1 MSGDVLTIAPTS
13 GDTARKPG
21 ETLELTA
28 SWSLATAPS
37 SVVVRLLWFASGF
50 EVSEGAVVASQTL
63 PEAVRGEYPVTFTL
77 PKAPY
82 SFIGKLVQLRWAVE
96 LIAGTASPA
105 SWEFDLSPTGEAIV
119 LANAP
124 PAELRNLAPDP
135 VFASMDHNPGYGDAI
150 AAALQIGQRTVAG
163 PGGSRILAKG
173 IASVAA
179 VIAFFLVSVYFVL
192 RPSAPSPVRP
202 PVVQVQHAIVVPAG
216 APAVRRV
223 PPAVP
228 IVLPDA
234 SEWVV
239 TEQAFGPLLFDRSVE
254 ATEAALGIHFELQKD
269 SHGCSAAEL
278 RAAPQ
283 GAQPIVD
290 GNMIV
295 GVTIQGGAV
304 ETSQHV
310 KIGTLETAVRTAY
323 SSHGES
329 LRGTRAESGYYEMI
343 ITPRPGP
350 PTYQIIFGI
359 VDGRVLSYRA
369 GNAEEMNHRQHC

>member
-1 MSGDVLTIAPTS
+1 MSGDVVTIAPTS

-21 ETLELTA
+21 ETIELTA
-28 SWSLATAPS
+28 SWSMATAPS
-37 SVVVRLLWFASGF
+37 SVVVRLIWFASGF
-50 EVSEGAVVASQTL
+50 EVSEGAVVASKTL

-124 PAELRNLAPDP
+124 PAELRNLPPDP

-150 AAALQIGQRTVAG
+150 AVALQIGQRTVAG

-202 PVVQVQHAIVVPAG
+202 PVAQVQRVRIVPAG
-216 APAVRRV
+216 APAPAPTAVV
-223 PPAVP
+223 PAV
-228 IVLPDA
+228 VTQQ
-234 SEWVV
+234 WVV
-239 TEQAFGPLLFDRSVE
+239 SEQAFGPMVFDRSVE
-254 ATEAALGIHFELQKD
+254 ATEAELGTRFQLQKD
-269 SHGCSAAEL
+269 SRGCSGAVFAS
-278 RAAPQ
+278 APQ

-290 GNMIV
+290 GNMII
-295 GVTIQGGAV
+295 GIRIQGGVV
-304 ETSQHV
+304 ETSEHV

-323 SSHGES
+323 ATLGDSVST
-329 LRGTRAESGYYEMI
+329 TRADSGYHEMI
-343 ITPRPGP
+343 IIPRPGP
-350 PTYQIIFGI
+350 STYQLIFGI
-359 VDGRVLSYRA
+359 VDGRVLAYRA
-369 GNAEEMNHRQHC
+369 GNAAEMHHRQHC